1 MIGPLRSEFIKMRS
15 LRSTWYSV
23 GAMGVLGVLGSA
35 FGEALHG
42 AEEQYSRL
50 GFQYLSQRIAVAVFA
65 VMLVTGE
72 FRNSAMV
79 SSALAVPKRWTLYL
93 SKVVGVALYGLL
105 LALVGFG
112 SAALTMVIR
121 SGSFDVGLLS
131 ETPNVHTAESS
142 APTPPLIF
150 LILVVVGFAVFSGAL
165 AFALRS
171 QPFAIVVAAVGP
183 LFVLFWQSQFNPF
196 LLAEAATNPEET
208 TIGDVII
215 QRGSALAG
223 FWGFVAVVVVV
234 AGVVHSRRDI

>member
-23 GAMGVLGVLGSA
+23 GAMAVLGVLGSIL
-35 FGEALHG
+35 GDVPRG
-42 AEEQYSRL
+42 AYEQYGRL
-50 GFQYLSQRIAVAVFA
+50 GFEYAAQRIAVAVFA

-72 FRNSAMV
+72 FRNAAMV

-93 SKVVGVALYGLL
+93 AKVTGVTLYGLL
-105 LALVGFG
+105 LAIVGFG
-112 SAALTMVIR
+112 SAALTMVVR
-121 SGSFDVGLLS
+121 SGSFDIELLA
-131 ETPNVHTAESS
+131 ETTPGSWEYSS
-142 APTPPLIF
+142 TPIPPLVY
-150 LILVVVGFAVFSGAL
+150 LILVVVGFAVFSGAI
-165 AFALRS
+165 AFAVRS

-183 LFVLFWQSQFNPF
+183 LFALFWQNPLNPF
-196 LLAEAATNPEET
+196 LLAEAATNPEKT

-223 FWGFVAVVVVV
+223 FWGFVALVVVV